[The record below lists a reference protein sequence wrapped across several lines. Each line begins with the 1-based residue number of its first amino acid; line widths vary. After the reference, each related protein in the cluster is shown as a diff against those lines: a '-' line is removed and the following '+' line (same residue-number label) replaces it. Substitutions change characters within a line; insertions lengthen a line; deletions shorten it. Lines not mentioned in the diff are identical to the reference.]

1 MSTNVRIDSETHAEL
16 KRLAELRSQSQG
28 QVVHDALES
37 LKKEMFFEEMERA
50 YAELHQDEDKWE
62 AYRSEMR
69 EFDET
74 LQDGISG
81 GN

>member
-28 QVVHDALES
+28 QVVHDALKS

-50 YAELHQDEDKWE
+50 YGELHEEEDSWE
-62 AYRSEMR
+62 AYRSEMKQ
-69 EFDET
+69 FDDT
-74 LQDGISG
+74 LQDGLSG